1 MLAYKNY
8 MTMPYDRPTWDLTA
22 ALYAVEGAGQYFGL
36 SPNGTV
42 SIDKEGHSFFTPSA
56 TGRHR
61 YLTVNEQQ
69 AALIRDRFVSLIT
82 GMPKHF
88 SK

>member
-1 MLAYKNY
+1 MAGKHFMRRIL
-8 MTMPYDRPTWDLTA
+8 RP
-22 ALYAVEGAGQYFGL
+22 
-36 SPNGTV
+36 
-42 SIDKEGHSFFTPSA
+42 FTPSA

-82 GMPKHF
+82 GIPKHF